1 MHASL
6 WSKGRR
12 ILCRLPA
19 ATWSLYHRSFALR
32 GHICRRKTMTRLCLQ
47 AGFRTRRRPSSAR
60 PRPSDRD
67 AVATSL
73 AAFVARPS
81 LPRSAGTRGGTLGL
95 GVVCVTS
102 VGTTVPLEQLAL
114 RALHRQFQFRPARGR
129 VHRIFSQ
136 GWLRSHLHPSPVI
149 EICHVRPLSAAS
161 LIFLSSVKDPKSKAP
176 AFLLKN
182 GRRPGRPKYLK
193 DSCLLPFA
201 LGLIASSFCR
211 CRPART
217 WCCPQGLLIVM
228 WGAYEHDV
236 ASRGWITRS
245 FSGHHQARP
254 QDGNGTRSFHLRQP
268 FPEL

>member
-161 LIFLSSVKDPKSKAP
+161 LIFLSSVKDPKSKA
-176 AFLLKN
+176 
-182 GRRPGRPKYLK
+182 
-193 DSCLLPFA
+193 
-201 LGLIASSFCR
+201 
-211 CRPART
+211 RT

>member
-136 GWLRSHLHPSPVI
+136 GWLRSHLHPSP
-149 EICHVRPLSAAS
+149 
-161 LIFLSSVKDPKSKAP
+161 
-176 AFLLKN
+176 
-182 GRRPGRPKYLK
+182 
-193 DSCLLPFA
+193 
-201 LGLIASSFCR
+201 
-211 CRPART
+211 ART